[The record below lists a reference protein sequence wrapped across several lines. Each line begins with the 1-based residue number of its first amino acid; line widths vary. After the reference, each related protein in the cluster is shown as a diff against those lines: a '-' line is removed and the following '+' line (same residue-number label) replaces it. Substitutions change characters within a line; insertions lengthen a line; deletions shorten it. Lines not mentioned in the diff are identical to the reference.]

1 MQIKA
6 STYQQYLELAA
17 SPSSAMQLAK
27 GTKLMS
33 ERFRVPATIAS
44 RFAPVTYLLDYA
56 SGKYLFIE
64 ETCFNLLGYT
74 AEYLL
79 EAGHN
84 EYIRKWHP
92 EEFELLNGK
101 IFSDNYQFLKT
112 LPPEKYAD
120 FVFSYNCRML
130 NPKGEYVKILQ
141 RYSYIPG
148 SSIGNPSGAM
158 GIILDISHFKHDY
171 SIVHT
176 IEETIKYN
184 GELMNKLVYKK
195 VHPVYDIH
203 ITRLISKREMPVLK
217 CMADGLSSKQIAEKL
232 FLSINTVNNH
242 RKSMLRKLNCS
253 CSAELLTYAIK
264 HGLLS

>member
-1 MQIKA
+1 MQLKA
-6 STYQQYLELAA
+6 STYEQYLQLAA
-17 SPSSAMQLAK
+17 SPYSPLQLK
-27 GTKLMS
+27 DEVKLIS
-33 ERFRVPATIAS
+33 ERFKAPGSIAS

-74 AEYLL
+74 AKYLL

-92 EEFELLNGK
+92 EEFELLNNE
-101 IFSDNYQFLKT
+101 IFADNYRFLKT
-112 LPPEKYAD
+112 LPPEEYSD

-130 NPKGEYVKILQ
+130 NPNEEYVKILQ

-148 SSIGNPSGAM
+148 SSIGNPSGAI
-158 GIILDISHFKHDY
+158 GIILDISHFKNDH

-176 IEETIKYN
+176 IEETIKHN

-195 VHPVYDIH
+195 VHPVYDIN
-203 ITRLISKREMPVLK
+203 TTQLISKREIPVLK
-217 CMADGLSSKQIAEKL
+217 YMAEGLSSKQIAEKL
-232 FLSINTVNNH
+232 YLSINTVNNH
-242 RKSMLRKLNCS
+242 RKSMLRKLNCKS
-253 CSAELLTYAIK
+253 SAELLAYAIK
-264 HGLLS
+264 HGLL